1 MATYVF
7 SDIHGHAAPLLR
19 LIERI
24 APSEDDRFFCLGD
37 MVDRGPDPMGVIEAV
52 RALPNVTVLAG
63 NHEDLMLA
71 WVHNPGSTMSFADWA
86 INGGSTTLKGLRR
99 LDDDARDE
107 LIAWLENLPVFAIVP
122 MGERIYVLTH
132 AGILPYTGPARTWD
146 EEALRELL
154 SAAEP
159 QDLMWVRYEFWE
171 NPTGLM
177 DGNGVGPIVIAGHT
191 PTVYLGQMAV
201 QTDRPVLDDDG
212 VCQSVRVGD
221 PDACGGLWDKWNID
235 SGCAGGVGF
244 GQVTIIRLD
253 DGAEFRERIAEGE

>member
-1 MATYVF
+1 MAKKKE
-7 SDIHGHAAPLLR
+7 SA
-19 LIERI
+19 E
-24 APSEDDRFFCLGD
+24 
-37 MVDRGPDPMGVIEAV
+37 EAV
-52 RALPNVTVLAG
+52 RIPPLFDGVFQRVFGA
-63 NHEDLMLA
+63 EE
-71 WVHNPGSTMSFADWA
+71 S
-86 INGGSTTLKGLRR
+86 KGITKSLVN
-99 LDDDARDE
+99 A
-107 LIAWLENLPVFAIVP
+107 
-122 MGERIYVLTH
+122 VLTH

-177 DGNGVGPIVIAGHT
+177 DGNGAGPIVIAGHT

-212 VCQSVRVGD
+212 VCQSVRAGD
-221 PDACGGLWDKWNID
+221 PDACGGVWDKWNID
-235 SGCAGGVGF
+235 SGCAGGAGF